1 MHKKYLVIF
10 RVLHFITKL
19 YFDLIKFGTF
29 MSRFLLF
36 FFLVFFSHV
45 GNSQIS
51 LQSLR
56 SSEPVIVVFK
66 VELKDYQRSLN
77 TTRKLANS
85 GELVEK
91 KSLDDYC
98 QDRCLRMMDF
108 LSTNTDKTHESF
120 PRIFTSE
127 GHNGA
132 KVSENTVYLRESLP
146 NLKPEDLKTLNPQ
159 SALKW
164 VQTGVTERYVLCDK
178 LNQKYNQSPAHLKN
192 RTQTVATQYG
202 ECTIAIF
209 YVVKNTKYVP
219 GNGQPEEMVYKL
231 ILNYEAFE

>member
-1 MHKKYLVIF
+1 M
-10 RVLHFITKL
+10 
-19 YFDLIKFGTF
+19 IKFEIFMLRFTFFISYLILVNSGT
-29 MSRFLLF
+29 
-36 FFLVFFSHV
+36 
-45 GNSQIS
+45 SQVA
-51 LQSLR
+51 LQNLR
-56 SSEPVIVVFK
+56 SSKPELIVFK

-77 TTRKLANS
+77 TTRKAANAN
-85 GELVEK
+85 ELLEK

-98 QDRCLRMMDF
+98 QDRCLRMMDI
-108 LSTNTDKTHESF
+108 LSANTDKTHENF

-146 NLKPEDLKTLNPQ
+146 DLKPDQLKTLNPQ

-192 RTQTVATQYG
+192 RTQTVASQYG
-202 ECTIAIF
+202 ECTVAIF
-209 YVVKNTKYVP
+209 YVVKNTKYAP

>member
-1 MHKKYLVIF
+1 M
-10 RVLHFITKL
+10 
-19 YFDLIKFGTF
+19 IKFESL
-29 MSRFLLF
+29 MLRFIFFVSILSLLN
-36 FFLVFFSHV
+36 S
-45 GNSQIS
+45 GNSQVA

-56 SSEPVIVVFK
+56 SSKPDIVVFK

-77 TTRKLANS
+77 TIRKSANS
-85 GELVEK
+85 SELVEK

-108 LSTNTDKTHESF
+108 FSANTEKTHESF

-146 NLKPEDLKTLNPQ
+146 DLKPDQLKTLNPQ

-178 LNQKYNQSPAHLKN
+178 LNQKYNQSPGHLKN
-192 RTQTVATQYG
+192 RTQSIATQYG
-202 ECTIAIF
+202 ECTVAIF
-209 YVVKNTKYVP
+209 YVVKNTKYAP